1 MPRQKGMVKSKKERL
16 QKLIEKYI
24 KEARNSGNKIK
35 YEDLVKKI
43 PIDYSEGTEAFDIII
58 TALLDNG
65 IEIEYHDRKTLSE
78 IYEFDDEEE
87 WRIGDDPAKIYL
99 KQIANLGLLTKEQ
112 EVQYAKEIDDARN
125 KITNLLFSTKY
136 GIKKFLEWIE
146 QIEYEILPLEEI
158 VGVDPN
164 YWTSKKKNME
174 EKERIRTSFEKIK
187 LAYERGKFSEIV
199 SIIMDL
205 RPNFRKVMEVVE
217 KMKNKFRDFERVYLR
232 KKDIEVAVNELEG
245 SNLLSEEEKEELYSL
260 KEELKVLQKEVKNYE
275 NYFGGSYEEI
285 KKVIEEI
292 DKFYEQ
298 YESAKNKMVAGNLRL
313 VIGIAKKFLNR
324 GLEFMDLI
332 QEGNAG
338 LIKAVE
344 KFDYRKGYKFST
356 YATWWIKQSIMRAI
370 ADHAR
375 TIRIPIHMI
384 ETIMRIT
391 KASKVLMQE
400 LGREPTYE
408 EIADYL
414 SMPVEKV
421 RQAIE
426 AAREPISMDKPIGKE
441 EDAYIGDF
449 IADKSYAT
457 PIENSKRALL
467 REKVME
473 VLDTLTPREKKII
486 ILRFGL
492 DDMPSRSLE
501 EIADELG
508 LSRERVRQIEAR
520 AIAKIMNNQ
529 RRKQKLRALL
539 NIE

>member
-24 KEARNSGNKIK
+24 KEARSNGNKIK

-43 PIDYSEGTEAFDIII
+43 PSDYSEGTEAFDIII

-78 IYEFDDEEE
+78 IYELDDEEE
-87 WRIGDDPAKIYL
+87 GRIGDDPAKIYL
-99 KQIANLGLLTKEQ
+99 KQIANLGLLTREQ
-112 EVQYAKEIDDARN
+112 EVQYAKEIDDAKN
-125 KITNLLFSTKY
+125 EITKLLFSTKY

-164 YWTSKKKNME
+164 YWTNKKKNRE

-187 LAYERGKFSEIV
+187 SAYEKGKFSETV
-199 SIIMDL
+199 SIIVSL

-217 KMKNKFRDFERVYLR
+217 KMKNKFKDFERVYLR
-232 KKDIEVAVNELEG
+232 KKDIEVAINELEG

-285 KKVIEEI
+285 KKVVEEI
-292 DKFYEQ
+292 DRFYWQ
-298 YESAKNKMVAGNLRL
+298 YENAKNKMVAGNLRL

-338 LIKAVE
+338 LMKAVE

-391 KASKVLMQE
+391 KANKVLMQE

-414 SMPVEKV
+414 AMPVEKV

-449 IADKSYAT
+449 IADRSYAT
-457 PIENSKRALL
+457 PVESSRRSLL

-473 VLDTLTPREKKII
+473 VLDTLTPRERKII
-486 ILRFGL
+486 IWRFGL
-492 DDMPSRSLE
+492 DDMPPRSLE

-529 RRKQKLRALL
+529 RRKQKLRMLL